1 MSRSSPHADA
11 LNDDNAPGFASVP
24 IYRRLI
30 TFDGWL
36 IPFSVL
42 VSFIPAQDRKDK
54 KKFIHGTSETRKGSE
69 FTEILPSDFSNP
81 KSDSNA
87 RNKTFLS
94 SLMMLSPPPLRL
106 SLFNDIK
113 LFVVV
118 SFVFL
123 FFPLLSGLS
132 ATWARRERKHFYG
145 TWGDDVLY
153 GSSCTIY
160 WYNLLRKSIRIIV
173 W

>member
-123 FFPLLSGLS
+123 FFPSSPGSVRRGREGSENIFTVLGVTMFCMTR
-132 ATWARRERKHFYG
+132 AARFI
-145 TWGDDVLY
+145 D
-153 GSSCTIY
+153 TIY
-160 WYNLLRKSIRIIV
+160 
-173 W
+173 